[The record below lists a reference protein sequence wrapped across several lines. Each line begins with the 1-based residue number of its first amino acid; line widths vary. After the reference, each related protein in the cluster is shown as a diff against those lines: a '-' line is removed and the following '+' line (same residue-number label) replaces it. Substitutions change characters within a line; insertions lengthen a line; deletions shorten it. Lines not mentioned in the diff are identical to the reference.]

1 MHPDLANLIE
11 LERSDREITRLS
23 DEISSLPKHLAV
35 IEGKLA
41 DIKTRVQKAHD
52 ALKAQDVIK
61 RRHESD
67 IQDLQQKISK
77 FKAQTLDV
85 KTNEQYKALLHEI
98 EFAELEIRRRE
109 DLILDGM
116 SATEALNND
125 VKKINDELKAQTA
138 ENEKEKES
146 ARALTAKDEKEL
158 AEWQAKRK
166 IQRDGTTPDSL
177 QLYDRVVKAR
187 KTAVAEALSQKCTA
201 CHVMLRPQTWN
212 EVKTNERFITCDS
225 CGRIFF
231 YDPTHEPQAPPVE
244 EKKPKKKK
252 AKKEVAEETAEPGA
266 DENVPVI

>member
-11 LERSDREITRLS
+11 LEKADREITRLS
-23 DEISSLPKHLAV
+23 NEIAALPKHLAV

-41 DIKTRVQKAHD
+41 DIKNRVQKAQD
-52 ALKAQDVIK
+52 AIKAQEATK

-98 EFAELEIRRRE
+98 EFAEGEIRKHE
-109 DLILDGM
+109 DQILDGM
-116 SATEALNND
+116 TATEALNND
-125 VKKINDELKAQTA
+125 LKNVNAELKTQTA
-138 ENEKEKES
+138 ENDKEKEA

-158 AEWQAKRK
+158 AEWQAKRTA
-166 IQRDGTTPDSL
+166 QRAAISADAL

-187 KTAVAEALSQKCTA
+187 KTAVAEARNQQCMA

-225 CGRIFF
+225 CSRILY
-231 YDPTHEPQAPPVE
+231 YDPANEPPPPE
-244 EKKPKKKK
+244 EKKSKKKK
-252 AKKEVAEETAEPGA
+252 AKKEVVEETAEPGT
-266 DENVPVI
+266 DESVPVG